1 VGSRRDR
8 KMIAWI
14 LALFS
19 VPLLAGFA
27 VYLCRGPRQRRRL
40 TSEQIAEWRVLA
52 EIEKHEDLR

>member
-1 VGSRRDR
+1 
-8 KMIAWI
+8 MIAWI
-14 LALFS
+14 VALFA

-40 TSEQIAEWRVLA
+40 TSGQIAEWQVLA